1 MIYGYA
7 RVSTNGQARDGNS
20 LDAQI
25 SALKHAGAE
34 AIFSDVFSGTKNNRP
49 QLDKLLK
56 VIQSGDTLIITK
68 LDRIARSL
76 IQGIQLLES
85 LSDKGVIIDVLNMGI
100 IDSSP
105 TEKLIRNIM
114 LCFSEFERD
123 MILQRTMEGKAI
135 AKQRPSQEVQASTTR
150 PRTGATA
157 NAFVQAGL
165 RNDRHQHNDNI
176 SSKTASRAKGLNAFT
191 ARASKIIA
199 SSYNAIQSVQRN
211 TIIEALCSSLHCWLQ
226 LHRTAP
232 NS

>member
-1 MIYGYA
+1 MVYGYA
-7 RVSTNGQARDGNS
+7 RVSTTSQARDGNS

-25 SALKHAGAE
+25 FALKHAGAE
-34 AIFSDVFSGTKNNRP
+34 IIFSDVFSGTKNSRP

-56 VIQSGDTLIITK
+56 VIQSGDTIIITK

-105 TEKLIRNIM
+105 TGKLIRNIM

-135 AKQRPSQEVQASTTR
+135 AKQNANYQEGRPKKFKRVQLNHALELLQTHSYKQVSAMTGISVTT
-150 PRTGATA
+150 
-157 NAFVQAGL
+157 
-165 RNDRHQHNDNI
+165 I
-176 SSKTASRAKGLNAFT
+176 YRAK
-191 ARASKIIA
+191 
-199 SSYNAIQSVQRN
+199 
-211 TIIEALCSSLHCWLQ
+211 LQ
-226 LHRTAP
+226 ATQK
-232 NS
+232 S